1 MDKLELIKKIDEK
14 QKELDFFK
22 GLLTN
27 LKKNEAEGEYDFL
40 IGNFFNNHGDCYFK
54 IESIEKIHEKWIRFN
69 VTTIVAQ
76 TKHCE
81 IYFDDVEEV
90 RFEDIDD
97 LIQRKI
103 DKEVLREKFSNR
115 ISETMDKVFD
125 NER

>member
-1 MDKLELIKKIDEK
+1 MNKLELIKKIDEK

-27 LKKNEAEGEYDFL
+27 LEKDQAEGEYDFL
-40 IGNFFNNHGDCYFK
+40 IGNFFNNHGGYYFK

-76 TKHCE
+76 TKHCK
-81 IYFDDVEEV
+81 IFFDDIQEV
-90 RFEDIDD
+90 KFEDIDD
-97 LIQRKI
+97 MIQKKI

-115 ISETMDKVFD
+115 IGKIIDKVFI
-125 NER
+125 